1 MSLHRLVPEDRA
13 WALAALAFV
22 LAALLSAGLIWR
34 LENAHLQGQRDRA
47 ELLAAERAQAI
58 QSNMERAFSAAYA
71 LAALVRQGGG
81 AVPEFTAVAT
91 QMLPFYP
98 GVGSLQL
105 AKGGVVSQIVPLAGN
120 EKAIGHNLLAD
131 PARTKEAFLALE
143 TGQLTLA
150 GPFPLMQGGLG
161 AVARLPVF
169 LGSGQSRANFW
180 GFVAVLLRFPQTLEP
195 AQLALLSERGY
206 HYALWRI
213 HPDTQQKQVIASSTE
228 APLADPLSHTLTL
241 PNGTW
246 QLDVSPAQGW
256 GHPAGLVL
264 KSALALLFCL
274 LIAGLT
280 KLWAD
285 SWRQGQLLEIRVAQR
300 TQDLQR
306 FAEVTAHHLQEPAR
320 RLASYAER
328 LKRQLP
334 DQLSDPQAR
343 LSLDFIGQQ
352 ARRMKNL
359 LADVERYLAAD
370 QPRGPLQPTDPA
382 EVLAQVQTG
391 LQAELA
397 QAHAQITLGPLL
409 PVWIDAGR
417 LKDVLTQALQNALQ
431 FARPA
436 DDQAGAATLQ
446 IHISAQRAGPM
457 VQLLISDN
465 GPGVEAQ
472 YRERVFRVF
481 ERLSSAGEGT
491 GVGLAL
497 IRRVAQ
503 SAGGGAW
510 LQASASGGACLV
522 IELPSRKVA

>member
-1 MSLHRLVPEDRA
+1 MKVNRRNRA
-13 WALAALAFV
+13 WLLAALAGV
-22 LAALLSAGLIWR
+22 LTALLSGALVWR
-34 LENAHLQGQRDRA
+34 LDSAHLQSQRA
-47 ELLAAERAQAI
+47 SAALLAAERAAAI
-58 QSNMERAFSAAYA
+58 QGSMERAFSAAYA

-81 AVPEFTAVAT
+81 AVPEFTEVAT

-105 AKGGVVSQIVPLAGN
+105 AQGGVVSQIVPLAGN

-150 GPFPLMQGGLG
+150 GPFTLLQGGLG

-169 LGSGQSRANFW
+169 LGADTRRANFW
-180 GFVAVLLRFPQTLEP
+180 GFVVVLLRFPQALKP
-195 AQLALLSERGY
+195 AQLPQLTERGY
-206 HYALWRI
+206 HYALWRT
-213 HPDTQQKQVIASSTE
+213 HPDTGQQQVIASNTQ
-228 APLADPLSHTLTL
+228 AALPNPVSHTLTL

-256 GHPAGLVL
+256 GDPAGRVV
-264 KSALALLFCL
+264 KGALALLFSL
-274 LIAGLT
+274 LLAGLV

-285 SWRQGQLLEIRVAQR
+285 GRRQGQLLEVRVAQR

-306 FAEVTAHHLQEPAR
+306 FAEVTAHHLQEPTR

-328 LKRQLP
+328 LTRQLHGRL
-334 DQLSDPQAR
+334 DDPQAR

-352 ARRMKNL
+352 ARRLKSL
-359 LADVERYLAAD
+359 LTDVERYLAAD
-370 QPRGPLQPTDPA
+370 QPRGALQLTDPA
-382 EVLAQVQTG
+382 QVLAQVQAE

-397 QAHAQITLGPLL
+397 QARAQVTLGPLL
-409 PVWIDAGR
+409 PVWIDAAR
-417 LKDVLTQALQNALQ
+417 LKDMLTQALQNALQ

-436 DDQAGAATLQ
+436 ADPAGAANAALQ
-446 IHISAQRAGPM
+446 IDISAKRVGPM

-481 ERLSSAGEGT
+481 ERLSATGDGT

-522 IELPSRKVA
+522 IQLPSRKAA